1 MVAAVKSAN
10 GALPRTTPRRSP
22 RSQMRITKPQPPSA
36 KAIKQEPKEAKEPIF
51 DASAISDS
59 STKKASQSRKK
70 VKSEPA
76 EGSPFPG
83 FSHPTP
89 SECEQAHSIL
99 VELHG
104 ARDRPENIV
113 APSDVAGCGNSPS
126 VLDALVRTILSQ
138 NTSGKNST
146 RAKKS
151 MDAVYGGSDS
161 WEEIV
166 KGGQNKLQQTIRCGG
181 LSVVKSKVIF
191 TLLGQ
196 VYDKYGTYSLDH
208 LFKASDGEA
217 MREMLSFQGVGPKTA
232 SCVLL
237 FCLQRPSFAV
247 DTHVYRLTGYMG
259 WRPEKATREQ
269 AQAHLDATVPDYLK
283 YPLHILL
290 IKHGK
295 DCERCRG
302 RGGGGTCKLAQA
314 FHY

>member
-1 MVAAVKSAN
+1 
-10 GALPRTTPRRSP
+10 
-22 RSQMRITKPQPPSA
+22 
-36 KAIKQEPKEAKEPIF
+36 
-51 DASAISDS
+51 
-59 STKKASQSRKK
+59 
-70 VKSEPA
+70 
-76 EGSPFPG
+76 
-83 FSHPTP
+83 
-89 SECEQAHSIL
+89 
-99 VELHG
+99 
-104 ARDRPENIV
+104 
-113 APSDVAGCGNSPS
+113 
-126 VLDALVRTILSQ
+126 
-138 NTSGKNST
+138 
-146 RAKKS
+146 